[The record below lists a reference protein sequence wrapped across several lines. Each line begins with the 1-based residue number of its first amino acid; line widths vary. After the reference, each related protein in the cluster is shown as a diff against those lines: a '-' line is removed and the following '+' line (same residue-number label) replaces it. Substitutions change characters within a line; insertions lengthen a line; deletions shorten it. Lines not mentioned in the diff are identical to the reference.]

1 LRDAKWFFFGDDNF
15 GVTVGREFRG
25 PLKKCG
31 RVKIPDKKGPPLPS
45 VSQIFLRQA
54 NKRGRKGEE
63 ACRALLE
70 EEKNT
75 KNSKNSKRKRRQWKV
90 TGRERDRAT
99 RISIPGIVQRLF
111 FNFFN
116 FSFIFLASAS
126 FVSRGSPGGVVGTVT
141 HAFEGSG
148 NSGRVSQR
156 KKCYWVG
163 RGRKEDIT
171 WNRTIG

>member
-70 EEKNT
+70 EEKKHKKFKKFKKEAKT
-75 KNSKNSKRKRRQWKV
+75 MESY
-90 TGRERDRAT
+90 REGER
-99 RISIPGIVQRLF
+99 
-111 FNFFN
+111 
-116 FSFIFLASAS
+116 
-126 FVSRGSPGGVVGTVT
+126 
-141 HAFEGSG
+141 
-148 NSGRVSQR
+148 
-156 KKCYWVG
+156 
-163 RGRKEDIT
+163 
-171 WNRTIG
+171 